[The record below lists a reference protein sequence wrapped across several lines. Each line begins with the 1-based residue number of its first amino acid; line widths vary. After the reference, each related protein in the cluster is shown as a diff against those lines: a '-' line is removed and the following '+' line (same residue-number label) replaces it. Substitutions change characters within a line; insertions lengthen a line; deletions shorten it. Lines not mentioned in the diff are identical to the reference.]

1 MAKASKEIVQ
11 KHEQMFYPT
20 VRVRTKKAG
29 GSGTV
34 VYSDGQY
41 VYFVVNRIDTKE
53 QYPIVIVFENG
64 SHWTNKGSKWL
75 DTNKPNQIY
84 DEKSLK
90 NYLQDG
96 KKIEQLDY

>member
-34 VYSDGQY
+34 VYSKEHEGEVYTY
-41 VYFVVNRIDTKE
+41 VITNHH
-53 QYPIVIVFENG
+53 VISDSV
-64 SHWTNKGSKWL
+64 
-75 DTNKPNQIY
+75 
-84 DEKSLK
+84 
-90 NYLQDG
+90 
-96 KKIEQLDY
+96 KIEKKLDSVLKRKVYK